1 MYNDL
6 THPPSTYVSNHY
18 AWRTADGSY
27 NNVSIPDMGKSFT
40 PYARSVQQVHPLP
53 RHMMP
58 DAGLVFDTLLRRE
71 KVPYFFV
78 IQSSAFLTLCPSSS
92 HILQAYPV

>member
-1 MYNDL
+1 MALIDFSVYNDL
-6 THPPSTYVSNHY
+6 AHPAATHVSNQY

-53 RHMMP
+53 GHMLP
-58 DAGLVFDTLLRRE
+58 DAGLLFDTLLKRD
-71 KVPYFFV
+71 KV
-78 IQSSAFLTLCPSSS
+78 
-92 HILQAYPV
+92 